1 MIPNLLCNT
10 PLNSKTKKSKSLQIM
25 NAFLEHLAPNL
36 TKDSE
41 DKLIKETNRN
51 VFSIYILAEKE
62 EKTNAS

>member
-1 MIPNLLCNT
+1 
-10 PLNSKTKKSKSLQIM
+10 M

-51 VFSIYILAEKE
+51 VLSIYILAEKE